1 MMGANERTW
10 RRHLIDC
17 FCLEDLLLEAGEQS
31 YVMVDFLRQTTF

>member
-17 FCLEDLLLEAGEQS
+17 FCLEDLLEAGEQS